1 VKIGPPIAPRPLP
14 TSPPVDLS
22 LAKEDSDISLILEVP
37 SPCGRLMDV
46 DGRMLGREPME
57 NNLVALQHMKAL
69 SATK

>member
-1 VKIGPPIAPRPLP
+1 VKIGPLRLLP
-14 TSPPVDLS
+14 TSQPVELS
-22 LAKEDSDISLILEVP
+22 LAKEDSDITLLEAP

-46 DGRMLGREPME
+46 DGMMLEREPNE